1 MKVLV
6 ISDLHYDKRVF
17 RDADE
22 SRAWEWL
29 LGIVD
34 YHKPDLLISLGD
46 WGYAVSPAEFY
57 ELLRRVRV
65 WSIYGNHDN
74 LEVLRSLCNVVIG
87 RYEPILMGDGEVR
100 ELGGVRFG
108 AINGIVA
115 LRRREKKG
123 VPRKHP
129 EEFVEIARSLKGKI
143 DILLLHDSPRLPLPE
158 YANIADDERTRA
170 VESAVREAN
179 PKIIF
184 CGHLHISPYSIY
196 RYEHGTL
203 YIRVDS
209 SQVSRHYLVVHVN
222 SGMVTGIEI
231 WRDVDK
237 VFSQSM
243 S

>member
-6 ISDLHYDKRVF
+6 ISDLHYEKVF
-17 RDADE
+17 HKGVDE
-22 SRAWEWL
+22 PKAWEWL
-29 LGIVD
+29 LSIVD

-46 WGYAVSPAEFY
+46 WGYDINSAEFY
-57 ELLRRVRV
+57 ELLKRVRV

-74 LEVLRSLCNVVIG
+74 LEVLKSLYNVAAG
-87 RYEPILMGDGEVR
+87 RFEPVLMGDGEVR
-100 ELGGVRFG
+100 EFSGLEFGG
-108 AINGIVA
+108 INGIVA
-115 LRRREKKG
+115 LRRKERKG
-123 VPRKHP
+123 VPRKLP
-129 EEFVEIARSLKGKI
+129 DEYVGIAKSLKGKI